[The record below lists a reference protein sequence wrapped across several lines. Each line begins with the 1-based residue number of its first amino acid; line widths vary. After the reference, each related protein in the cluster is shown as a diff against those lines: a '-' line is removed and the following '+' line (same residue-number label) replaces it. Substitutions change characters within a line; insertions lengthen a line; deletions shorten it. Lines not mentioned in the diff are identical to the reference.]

1 MPEQDLLG
9 DSITA
14 LFADHATPAAVRR
27 AEKEGLDRSLWKLVT
42 DSGFDKALAPESAG
56 GSGLSLSEVRPVLE
70 ACGRYA
76 APIPLG
82 EAILA
87 HGFAGVC
94 GVTLP
99 DGVVTAAPASVDDEG
114 EHVYATAVPFGAN
127 ADWVL
132 AVPAGEVAYVF
143 AVSHAKFTPH
153 PGLLAANESDM
164 AWHLAAAHATIK
176 VPAGADW
183 RVAGAALRVCQI
195 AGALDSLLELT
206 TRYSRER
213 TQFGRA
219 LAKFQAIQQQIAV
232 LAEDTFAAR
241 MASSVACDVLPN
253 ENLPFPLGE
262 GPGERV
268 SPRERVLPVASQVA
282 AAKVVA
288 SEAASRA
295 SNIAHAIHGAM
306 GITEE
311 YDLQLFT
318 RCLLAWRMQYG
329 SEGYW
334 AAQVGNALLSDA
346 RKTWEFVR
354 SA

>member
-1 MPEQDLLG
+1 MQEQDLLG

-14 LFADHATPAAVRR
+14 LFAGHATPAAVRR
-27 AEKEGLDRSLWKLVT
+27 AEKEGLDRALWKLVAE
-42 DSGFDKALAPESAG
+42 SGFDEALAPEKAG
-56 GSGLSLSEVRPVLE
+56 GSGLSLGEARSVFE

-87 HGFAGVC
+87 HGFAGVR

-99 DGVVTAAPASVDDEG
+99 DGVVTAASARVEDG
-114 EHVYATAVPFGAN
+114 QVHAAAVPFGQS

-132 AVPAGEVAYVF
+132 AVPPDGEAFVF
-143 AVSHAKFTPH
+143 AASHAKISAH
-153 PGLLAANESDM
+153 PGLLAANECGM
-164 AWHLAAAHATIK
+164 AWHLAGAHVAFKIP
-176 VPAGADW
+176 VGADW
-183 RVAGAALRVCQI
+183 RVAGAALRVAQI

-206 TRYSRER
+206 TRYSQEHS
-213 TQFGRA
+213 QFGRA

-232 LAEDTFAAR
+232 LAEDTLAAR

-253 ENLPFPLGE
+253 ENLPSPLGE
-262 GPGERV
+262 GSGQ
-268 SPRERVLPVASQVA
+268 RVLPIPSHVA

-288 SEAASRA
+288 SEAAARA
-295 SNIAHAIHGAM
+295 CNIAHAIHGAM

-318 RCLLAWRMQYG
+318 RRLLAWRMQYG
-329 SEGYW
+329 SESYW
-334 AAQVGNALLSDA
+334 AAQVGNALLRDG

-354 SA
+354 SG

>member
-1 MPEQDLLG
+1 MQEQDLLG
-9 DSITA
+9 DAITA

-27 AEKEGLDRSLWKLVT
+27 AEREGLDRSLWQLVAE
-42 DSGFDKALAPESAG
+42 SGFDKALAREDAG
-56 GSGLSLSEVRPVLE
+56 GSGLSLSEVRSVLE
-70 ACGRYA
+70 ACGRHA
-76 APIPLG
+76 APLPLG

-87 HGFAGVC
+87 RGFAGAC

-99 DGVVTAAPASVDDEG
+99 EGVVTAASARLEDHQV
-114 EHVYATAVPFGAN
+114 HATAVPFGES

-132 AVPAGEVAYVF
+132 AVPLEGEAFVF
-143 AVSHAKFTPH
+143 AVSHAKVSAH
-153 PGLLAANESDM
+153 AGLIAANECDM
-164 AWHLAAAHATIK
+164 AWHLAGAHAAIK

-183 RVAGAALRVCQI
+183 RVAGAALRVAQI

-206 TRYSRER
+206 TRYSQER

-232 LAEDTFAAR
+232 LAEDTFSAR
-241 MASSVACDVLPN
+241 MSSALACSLPS
-253 ENLPFPLGE
+253 PVGE

-268 SPRERVLPVASQVA
+268 LPVPSHVA

-295 SNIAHAIHGAM
+295 CNIAHAIHGAM

-318 RCLLAWRMQYG
+318 RRLLAWRMQYG
-329 SEGYW
+329 SESYW
-334 AAQVGNALLSDA
+334 AAQVGNALLRDG
-346 RKTWEFVR
+346 RKTWDFVR

>member
-1 MPEQDLLG
+1 MQEHDLLG
-9 DSITA
+9 DSISA

-27 AEKEGLDRSLWKLVT
+27 AEKEGLDRALWKLVT
-42 DSGFDKALAPESAG
+42 ESGFDKALAPEKAG
-56 GSGLSLSEVRPVLE
+56 GSGLSLSEVRSVLE

-76 APIPLG
+76 VPIPLG
-82 EAILA
+82 EAIMA
-87 HGFAGVC
+87 HGFAGAC
-94 GVTLP
+94 GVKLP
-99 DGVVTAAPASVDDEG
+99 DGVVTAASAHVDDG
-114 EHVYATAVPFGAN
+114 QVHAVAVPFGQS

-132 AVPAGEVAYVF
+132 AIPPEGEAFVF
-143 AVSHAKFTPH
+143 AVSHAKISAH
-153 PGLLAANESDM
+153 PGLLAANECDM
-164 AWHLAAAHATIK
+164 AWHLAGAHIAFK
-176 VPAGADW
+176 VPVAADW
-183 RVAGAALRVCQI
+183 RIAGAALRVAQI

-206 TRYSRER
+206 TRYSQER
-213 TQFGRA
+213 SQFGRA

-232 LAEDTFAAR
+232 LAEDTFSAR
-241 MASSVACDVLPN
+241 MSSALACSLPS
-253 ENLPFPLGE
+253 PLGE

-268 SPRERVLPVASQVA
+268 TPIASHVA

-295 SNIAHAIHGAM
+295 CGIAHAIHGAM

-318 RCLLAWRMQYG
+318 RRLLAWRMQYG
-329 SEGYW
+329 SESYW
-334 AAQVGNALLSDA
+334 AARVGSALLNDG